1 MQSVVNTGYFYVLT
15 EFFYVCGCIR
25 KWSNEIR
32 GEFVN
37 YSVSN
42 PYMYVSIV
50 CALITYCVF
59 SEWII
64 HTYMV
69 QLNTLPY
76 GGKFWRTLDFWKFFG
91 ILCWHTYLSIYSID
105 SAVLPKVYL
114 SICIYVY
121 EQCAAIQYDWHQ
133 LNVMLTQVFQHLRV
147 WFQWF
152 IGHLGVSACH
162 CVDNVLFNCSHV

>member
-1 MQSVVNTGYFYVLT
+1 MLT

-76 GGKFWRTLDFWKFFG
+76 GGKFWGTLDFWKFLG

-114 SICIYVY
+114 SICIYMNSVLPY
-121 EQCAAIQYDWHQ
+121 NMIGISSMSCYNTSISTLEGLISVIYWTPWCECMPLCWQC
-133 LNVMLTQVFQHLRV
+133 VV
-147 WFQWF
+147 
-152 IGHLGVSACH
+152 
-162 CVDNVLFNCSHV
+162 